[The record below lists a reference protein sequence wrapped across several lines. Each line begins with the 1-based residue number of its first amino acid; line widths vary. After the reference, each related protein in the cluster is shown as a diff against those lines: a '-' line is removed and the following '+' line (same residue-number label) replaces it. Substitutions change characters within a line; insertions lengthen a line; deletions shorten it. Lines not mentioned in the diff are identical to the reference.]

1 MENTLFFVHAMISGK
16 AHNMGCT
23 FFISKTQS
31 IICRHE
37 VILPDLLQSKDGTL
51 RAINPNWIYL
61 TDMKHS
67 SVAAKA
73 VAVRAFSSPK
83 PEFDFAIITWEKRS
97 EEEFCGLEFLKSPD
111 GIVIGSKVECHGH
124 PYLLDDFRYARTYGR
139 IVSVSSD
146 FLFTDCGCI
155 PGFSSGVCVF
165 GENICGMIIGTLPV
179 HHGQVFGIMLSSS
192 RIFELIQLLQA
203 ETELCLLVAEEKDIQ
218 SGNSIPTCQSL
229 EMEMNQAHR
238 LSSTSLGWV
247 PPLSLDD
254 IVNEKDHTYDYC

>member
-61 TDMKHS
+61 TDMEHS

-73 VAVRAFSSPK
+73 VAVRAFSSSE
-83 PEFDFAIITWEKRS
+83 PEFDFAIITWEKMS
-97 EEEFCGLEFLKSPD
+97 EEVFCGLEFLKAPD
-111 GIVIGSKVECHGH
+111 EVVIGSKVKCHGH
-124 PYLLDDFRYARTYGR
+124 PYLLDAFRYARTYGR
-139 IVSVSSD
+139 IVSASSD

-155 PGFSSGVCVF
+155 PGFSGGVCVF
-165 GENICGMIIGTLPV
+165 EEKICGMIIGTLPA
-179 HHGQVFGIMLSSS
+179 HYGGQVFGIMLSSS

-218 SGNSIPTCQSL
+218 SGRSVPKSP
-229 EMEMNQAHR
+229 EMEMNQARR
-238 LSSTSLGWV
+238 LSSASLGWI